1 MEQVRVATDQ
11 YKRKRQELLT
21 NVVTEEPHKEHSDHI
36 IVISDQ
42 SDQFDQV
49 QDSCLESTESEED
62 MEEDSE
68 DCVPPSQWKKLF
80 ESTNE
85 PHIPPLSN
93 NSAQSDTIP
102 IAGYIPSKGFS
113 WNLEAPEFHP
123 QNIKC

>member
-11 YKRKRQELLT
+11 YRRKRQQLLT
-21 NVVTEEPHKEHSDHI
+21 NVVTEEPLKEQSDHI
-36 IVISDQ
+36 IAIP
-42 SDQFDQV
+42 DQFDQV
-49 QDSCLESTESEED
+49 QDLSLESTESEEE

-68 DCVPPSQWKKLF
+68 DCVPPSQWKKIF

-85 PHIPPLSN
+85 PHLPPLSN
-93 NSAQSDTIP
+93 NSTQSDTIP
-102 IAGYIPSKGFS
+102 IAGYIPPSKGFS